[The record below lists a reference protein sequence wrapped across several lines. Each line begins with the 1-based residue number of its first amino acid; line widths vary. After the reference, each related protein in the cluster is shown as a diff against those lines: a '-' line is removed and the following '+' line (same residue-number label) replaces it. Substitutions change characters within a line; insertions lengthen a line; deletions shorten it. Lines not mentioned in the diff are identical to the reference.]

1 MSKAATSTKRVKI
14 NDTVTVIK
22 LTLPNAGENIAPWI
36 DVKRDVNVSKGGANT
51 FDLYD
56 RRRKQD
62 AIGSIVKAQNIAVY
76 EYIVPPGAD
85 VDKAIAMMKDEA
97 GIKMKAIK
105 KVLQTSIDFIA
116 GEIKNI
122 KKISINE

>member
-1 MSKAATSTKRVKI
+1 MSKAATSTKRVKM

-105 KVLQTSIDFIA
+105 KELQTSIDFIA